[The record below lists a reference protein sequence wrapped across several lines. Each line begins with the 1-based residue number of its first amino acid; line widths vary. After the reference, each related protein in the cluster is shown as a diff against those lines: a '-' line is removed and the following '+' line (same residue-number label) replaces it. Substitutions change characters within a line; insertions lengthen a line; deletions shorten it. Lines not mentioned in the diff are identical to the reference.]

1 MRTNKS
7 TPVNRSSLSHGHTHP
22 VFALDIQPLASGLYQ
37 IVSCSS
43 DGQVCVWTENNLHRP
58 LHDVQLTNMRPGM
71 GGAAAG
77 AGGLDGSS
85 GGVGV
90 GVGSSREE
98 LTTTCFDLPSRDTN
112 TLLLGSDEGRIY
124 KARLHEAAPADRVYD
139 VIHAHDAPMTSLQ
152 FHPSYKSSAAA
163 GATAANDLFLTS
175 SYDWTVKLWSNKLSK
190 PLFVFEAARDY
201 VHAAAWC
208 PSNPY
213 IFAAGDGTGKLDV
226 WSLGQDAAAGDDVDV
241 PLLSVQVGAPAEVDA
256 AGVPLPASSPNA
268 AGAAGSGADA
278 AADLTT
284 ALRPNHAISA
294 LKWNHTGSMIACG
307 QFDAHSAALR
317 SVPRISFCFVAFRR
331 LLRFFFCFCFLS
343 SHPTAYR
350 CVSFFHL
357 SILSVLLVRRR
368 VFRRSASVR
377 RVERRVHADARG
389 HGQILR

>member
-58 LHDVQLTNMRPGM
+58 LHDVQLTNMRPAA
-71 GGAAAG
+71 GGAAG

-85 GGVGV
+85 S

-124 KARLHEAAPADRVYD
+124 KARLHEAAAADRVYD

-152 FHPSYKSSAAA
+152 FHPSYKSSGA
-163 GATAANDLFLTS
+163 GGASAANDLFLTS

-213 IFAAGDGTGKLDV
+213 IFAAGDGTGKLDI

-241 PLLSVQVGAPAEVDA
+241 PLLSVQVGAAAEVDA

-268 AGAAGSGADA
+268 AGTAGSGADG
-278 AADLTT
+278 AADLAT

-307 QFDAHSAALR
+307 HRKQITNTAPCCSL
-317 SVPRISFCFVAFRR
+317 PRF
-331 LLRFFFCFCFLS
+331 
-343 SHPTAYR
+343 
-350 CVSFFHL
+350 VSFRCMWSSRFCAFL
-357 SILSVLLVRRR
+357 
-368 VFRRSASVR
+368 
-377 RVERRVHADARG
+377 
-389 HGQILR
+389 